1 VAKKI
6 IMVNKHILII
16 GLILLF
22 YGCNDSKKNQ
32 PLSLEYLSSL
42 SQNIQERA
50 EKRVKYLELTGLFK
64 LDSAANTFGKNPS
77 NKFVLDIE
85 YLPSSLGSISL
96 FKNKVKFNSLEKSL
110 IYDSVGNQIDSL
122 ALYIDSNGNS
132 IELYYKFLKWQVIT
146 RSGALYLRLWDAK
159 NPAIKAFKGFN
170 SYEAKSEFIIEGD
183 FKYYK
188 SKHTESVS
196 SKLGINDNTDFIG
209 KVEFAYN
216 DKSYTLDVGSQGFT
230 MVGDLTSG
238 ESTYGGGRYLYLDL
252 PKTDGK
258 VSLDFNYLYN
268 PPCAFSEFTTCLFPP
283 QQNQL
288 PIEIKAGERIDK
300 AL

>member
-1 VAKKI
+1 
-6 IMVNKHILII
+6 MVNKHILII

-146 RSGALYLRLWDAK
+146 RSGALYLRLWDAM

-258 VSLDFNYLYN
+258 ISLDFNYLYN

>member
-16 GLILLF
+16 GLMLLF

>member
-1 VAKKI
+1 
-6 IMVNKHILII
+6 MVNKHILII

-22 YGCNDSKKNQ
+22 YGCKNSKKNQ

-258 VSLDFNYLYN
+258 ISLDFNYLYN

>member
-1 VAKKI
+1 
-6 IMVNKHILII
+6 MVNKHILII

-258 VSLDFNYLYN
+258 ISLDFNYLYN

>member
-1 VAKKI
+1 
-6 IMVNKHILII
+6 MVNKHILII

-146 RSGALYLRLWDAK
+146 RSGALYLRLWDAR

-258 VSLDFNYLYN
+258 ISLDFNYLYN

>member
-1 VAKKI
+1 
-6 IMVNKHILII
+6 MVNKHILII

-258 VSLDFNYLYN
+258 ISLDFNYLYN

-288 PIEIKAGERIDK
+288 PIEIKAGERIEK
-300 AL
+300 HFNF

>member
-1 VAKKI
+1 
-6 IMVNKHILII
+6 MVNKHILII

-96 FKNKVKFNSLEKSL
+96 FKNKVKFNTLEKSL

-258 VSLDFNYLYN
+258 ISLDFNYLYN

>member
-1 VAKKI
+1 
-6 IMVNKHILII
+6 MVNKHILII

-50 EKRVKYLELTGLFK
+50 EKRVKYLELTGLFN

-258 VSLDFNYLYN
+258 ISLDFNYLYN

>member
-1 VAKKI
+1 
-6 IMVNKHILII
+6 MVNKHILII
-16 GLILLF
+16 GLMLLF

-258 VSLDFNYLYN
+258 ISLDFNYLYN

-288 PIEIKAGERIDK
+288 PIEIKAGERIEK
-300 AL
+300 HFNF

>member
-1 VAKKI
+1 
-6 IMVNKHILII
+6 MVNKHILII

>member
-1 VAKKI
+1 
-6 IMVNKHILII
+6 M
-16 GLILLF
+16 LLF

-146 RSGALYLRLWDAK
+146 RSGALYLRLWDAM

>member
-1 VAKKI
+1 
-6 IMVNKHILII
+6 M
-16 GLILLF
+16 LLF

-258 VSLDFNYLYN
+258 ISLDFNYLYN

>member
-216 DKSYTLDVGSQGFT
+216 DKSYALDVGSQGFT

>member
-1 VAKKI
+1 
-6 IMVNKHILII
+6 MVNKHILII

-42 SQNIQERA
+42 SQNIQEIA

-258 VSLDFNYLYN
+258 ISLDFNYLYN

>member
-1 VAKKI
+1 
-6 IMVNKHILII
+6 MVNKHILII

-64 LDSAANTFGKNPS
+64 LDSAANTFGKNSS

-258 VSLDFNYLYN
+258 ISLDFNYLYN

>member
-1 VAKKI
+1 
-6 IMVNKHILII
+6 
-16 GLILLF
+16 
-22 YGCNDSKKNQ
+22 
-32 PLSLEYLSSL
+32 L

-146 RSGALYLRLWDAK
+146 RSGALYLRLWDAM

>member
-1 VAKKI
+1 
-6 IMVNKHILII
+6 M
-16 GLILLF
+16 LLF

-146 RSGALYLRLWDAK
+146 RSGALYLRLWDAM

-216 DKSYTLDVGSQGFT
+216 DKSYALDVGSQGFT

>member
-1 VAKKI
+1 
-6 IMVNKHILII
+6 M
-16 GLILLF
+16 LLF

-146 RSGALYLRLWDAK
+146 RSGALYLRLWDAM

-258 VSLDFNYLYN
+258 ISLDFNYLYN

>member
-16 GLILLF
+16 GLMLLF

-146 RSGALYLRLWDAK
+146 RSGALYLRLWDTK
-159 NPAIKAFKGFN
+159 NPAVKAFKGFN
-170 SYEAKSEFIIEGD
+170 SFEAKSEFIIEGD

>member
-16 GLILLF
+16 GLMLLF
-22 YGCNDSKKNQ
+22 YGCNDSNKNQ

-146 RSGALYLRLWDAK
+146 RSGALYLRLWDAM

>member
-1 VAKKI
+1 
-6 IMVNKHILII
+6 MVNKHILII
-16 GLILLF
+16 GLMLLF

-96 FKNKVKFNSLEKSL
+96 FKNKVKFNSLKKSL

-146 RSGALYLRLWDAK
+146 RSGALYLRLWDAM

>member
-1 VAKKI
+1 
-6 IMVNKHILII
+6 MVNKHILII

-110 IYDSVGNQIDSL
+110 IYDGVGNQIDSL

-258 VSLDFNYLYN
+258 ISLDFNYLYN

>member
-16 GLILLF
+16 GLMLLF

-146 RSGALYLRLWDAK
+146 RSGALYLRLWDAM

>member
-1 VAKKI
+1 
-6 IMVNKHILII
+6 MVNKHILII

-50 EKRVKYLELTGLFK
+50 GKRVKYLELTGLFK

-258 VSLDFNYLYN
+258 ISLDFNYLYN

>member
-1 VAKKI
+1 
-6 IMVNKHILII
+6 MVNKHILII

-209 KVEFAYN
+209 KVEFAYK
-216 DKSYTLDVGSQGFT
+216 DKSYSLDVGSQGFT

-258 VSLDFNYLYN
+258 ISLDFNYLYN

>member
-1 VAKKI
+1 
-6 IMVNKHILII
+6 MVNKHILII

-159 NPAIKAFKGFN
+159 NPAIKAFKGFD

-258 VSLDFNYLYN
+258 ISLDFNYLYN

>member
-1 VAKKI
+1 
-6 IMVNKHILII
+6 MVNKHILII

-258 VSLDFNYLYN
+258 ISLDFNYLYN

-288 PIEIKAGERIDK
+288 PIEIEAGERIEK
-300 AL
+300 VI

>member
-1 VAKKI
+1 
-6 IMVNKHILII
+6 M
-16 GLILLF
+16 
-22 YGCNDSKKNQ
+22 
-32 PLSLEYLSSL
+32 
-42 SQNIQERA
+42 
-50 EKRVKYLELTGLFK
+50 
-64 LDSAANTFGKNPS
+64 
-77 NKFVLDIE
+77 
-85 YLPSSLGSISL
+85 GSISL

-258 VSLDFNYLYN
+258 ISLDFNYLYN

>member
-1 VAKKI
+1 
-6 IMVNKHILII
+6 MVNKHILII

-77 NKFVLDIE
+77 NKFVLDIK

-258 VSLDFNYLYN
+258 ISLDFNYLYN

>member
-1 VAKKI
+1 
-6 IMVNKHILII
+6 M
-16 GLILLF
+16 LLF

>member
-1 VAKKI
+1 
-6 IMVNKHILII
+6 MVNKHILII
-16 GLILLF
+16 GLMLLF

-146 RSGALYLRLWDAK
+146 RSGALYLRLWDAM

>member
-1 VAKKI
+1 
-6 IMVNKHILII
+6 MVNKHILII

-122 ALYIDSNGNS
+122 AFYIDSNGNS

-258 VSLDFNYLYN
+258 ISLDFNYLYN

>member
-16 GLILLF
+16 GLMLLF

-96 FKNKVKFNSLEKSL
+96 FKNKVKFKSLEKSL

-146 RSGALYLRLWDAK
+146 RSGALYLRLWDAM

>member
-1 VAKKI
+1 MAKKI

-216 DKSYTLDVGSQGFT
+216 DKSYALDVGSQGFT

>member
-1 VAKKI
+1 MGKVI
-6 IMVNKHILII
+6 VMNKHILII
-16 GLILLF
+16 GFILF
-22 YGCNDSKKNQ
+22 FFNCKNSKKNQ
-32 PLSLEYLSSL
+32 PLSKEYLGSL
-42 SQNIQERA
+42 SQNVKERS
-50 EKRVKYLELTGLFK
+50 EERVKYLELTGLFK
-64 LDSAANTFGKNPS
+64 LDSTTNTFGKNPS
-77 NKFVLDIE
+77 NNFVLDIE
-85 YLPSSLGSISL
+85 YLPPNLGSITLS
-96 FKNKVKFNSLEKSL
+96 KNGLEFNSLADSQINDSL
-110 IYDSVGNQIDSL
+110 GNQVDSFDLDIDT
-122 ALYIDSNGNS
+122 DGNS
-132 IELYYKFLKWQVIT
+132 IMLYYKFLKWQVIT
-146 RSGALYLRLWDAK
+146 RSGALYLRLWDTK

-209 KVEFAYN
+209 KVEFAYK

-238 ESTYGGGRYLYLDL
+238 ESTYAGGRYLYLNL
-252 PKTDGK
+252 PQTDGK

-288 PIEIKAGERIDK
+288 PIEIEAGERIEK
-300 AL
+300 VI

>member
-1 VAKKI
+1 
-6 IMVNKHILII
+6 MVNKHILII

-32 PLSLEYLSSL
+32 PLSLGYLSSL
-42 SQNIQERA
+42 SKNIQERA

-258 VSLDFNYLYN
+258 ISLDFNYLYN

>member
-1 VAKKI
+1 
-6 IMVNKHILII
+6 M
-16 GLILLF
+16 LLF

-159 NPAIKAFKGFN
+159 NPAIKAFKGFD

-258 VSLDFNYLYN
+258 ISLDFNYLYN

>member
-1 VAKKI
+1 
-6 IMVNKHILII
+6 MVNKHILII

-252 PKTDGK
+252 PETYGT

>member
-1 VAKKI
+1 
-6 IMVNKHILII
+6 MVNKHILII
-16 GLILLF
+16 GLMLLF

-258 VSLDFNYLYN
+258 ISLDFNYLYN